1 MPKTSEKTAPKPVAV
16 KALAKGDHV
25 FLVDGSSYIFRAYHA
40 LPPLNR
46 KSDGL
51 QVNAVLGF
59 CNMLWKL
66 LRDMPPDNRPTH
78 LAIVF
83 DKSEITFRN
92 KLYPDYKAH
101 RPPAPDELIPQFA
114 LIREA
119 VRAFDLPCLEQA
131 GFEAD
136 DLIATYVRE
145 ACERGAT
152 ATIVSSD
159 KDLMQLVTDCVTMYD
174 TMKDRR
180 IGIAE
185 VIEKFGVPPE
195 KVVEVQALA
204 GDSTDNVPGVPGI
217 GVKTAAQLIV
227 EYGDLETLLQ
237 RAGEIKQPKRREA
250 LIENAEKARI
260 SRQLV
265 LLDDKVKL
273 DVPLDELAVHEPDAR
288 KLIAFLKAM
297 EFSTLTRR
305 VAEYSQ
311 INPSD
316 VEADSKNS
324 SGASGRSAGSSP
336 PPVRAAGGDLFAGQE
351 APTSPAGG
359 KANTPGKAQGD
370 RQDTAA
376 GLKGTPISLAAAR
389 AEAARKTPVDRAK
402 YQTVRSLEQL
412 KAWLARARDIG
423 HFAID
428 AKANS
433 IDPMQA
439 EMCGIALALDPNDA
453 CYIPLGHK
461 QSGDG
466 AGLFDAGLAPGQI
479 RTSDALDEL
488 RPLLESAGILKIGFN
503 IKFNAVMLAQHGVSI
518 RNQDDAQLMSYALD
532 AGRNSHALDA
542 LSERWLGHAIISHGD
557 LTGSGKAKLSF
568 DQVAIDRATAYSA
581 EDADVILRLWRVL
594 KPRLAAERMTAV
606 YETLER
612 PLIPVLATNGTAR
625 HLDRPPGAVAA
636 VGRIRPDRRARRGRN
651 PGNRR
656 RADQCRQPQAARRYH
671 FRQDGIARRLKNQD
685 RRVVDLGAGA
695 RRARRTGPCIPE
707 EDSGMAAGLEAEV
720 DLYRCAADLCASA
733 NPSRPHHLRAG
744 GDHHRPA
751 VVERAEPAEHP
762 GAHRGRPQ
770 DPPRLHRLPRT
781 QAGVGGLFAD
791 RTAAAGGNR
800 RHSRAQAGVPRRPRH
815 SRHDRVGNVRRADQ
829 GHAGRGAAPRQS
841 DQFRHHLRHL
851 GVWIGQPARD
861 SRARKPPPISRNISN
876 ASPASAPTWIRR
888 GISAASHGYVETLFG
903 RKCHYPDIK
912 ASNASVRSFNERAA
926 INARLQ
932 GTAADIIRRA
942 MIRME
947 DALAGKEALGAD
959 AAAGARRTDLRG
971 ARRRGGGD
979 ACRWCSTPC
988 RTRRSRRCCS
998 RCRCRSMHG
1007 RRTIGT
1013 RRINSSAVNAT
1024 SPRLRREQRRPPA
1037 AVLGEERQ
1045 CFALA
1050 IAQRRVRGYR
1060 TPTMQS
1066 ICGSKSPSLQPSPR
1080 KSGAREKKTAVA
1092 ARKWTA

>member
-1 MPKTSEKTAPKPVAV
+1 MPKPSEKTLAKPVAV
-16 KALAKGDHV
+16 KAPAKGDHV

-66 LRDMPPDNRPTH
+66 LREMPPDNRPTH

-101 RPPAPDELIPQFA
+101 RAPAPDDLIPQFP

-119 VRAFDLPCLEQA
+119 VRAFDLPCLEQV

-145 ACERGAT
+145 ACERGAI

-227 EYGDLETLLQ
+227 EYGDLETLLK

-265 LLDDKVKL
+265 LLDDKVEL
-273 DVPLDELAVHEPDAR
+273 EVPLAELAVHEPDAR

-297 EFSTLTRR
+297 EFSALTRR
-305 VAEYSQ
+305 VAEYAQ
-311 INPSD
+311 IDP
-316 VEADSKNS
+316 ADIEPDPGFK
-324 SGASGRSAGSSP
+324 SGASVFAPPPSGGRPGGEAARGESTLFDNSGSPAAPTLPLKGGSS
-336 PPVRAAGGDLFAGQE
+336 
-351 APTSPAGG
+351 APRL
-359 KANTPGKAQGD
+359 AQG
-370 RQDTAA
+370 RKGDTQP
-376 GLKGTPISLAAAR
+376 LTPISLAAAR
-389 AEAARKTPVDRAK
+389 AEAARKTRIDRSK
-402 YQTVRSLEQL
+402 YQTIRSLEEL
-412 KAWLARARDIG
+412 NAWVARIHDVG
-423 HFAID
+423 HFAIE
-428 AKANS
+428 AKATS

-439 EMCGIALALDPNDA
+439 EICGIAMALADNDA
-453 CYIPLGHK
+453 CYLPLGHK

-466 AGLFDAGLAPGQI
+466 AGLFAAGLAPDQI
-479 RTSDALDEL
+479 RTSDALDAL
-488 RPLLESAGILKIGFN
+488 RPLLESTGILKIGFN
-503 IKFNAVMLAQHGVSI
+503 IKFNAVMFAQAGITI
-518 RNQDDAQLMSYALD
+518 RNHDDAQLMSYALD
-532 AGRNSHALDA
+532 AGRNAHGLDA
-542 LSERWLGHAIISHGD
+542 LAERWLGHATLSFGE

-594 KPRLAAERMTAV
+594 KPRLVAERMTSV

-612 PLIPVLATNGTAR
+612 PLISVLAR
-625 HLDRPPGAVAA
+625 M
-636 VGRIRPDRRARRGRN
+636 
-651 PGNRR
+651 
-656 RADQCRQPQAARRYH
+656 
-671 FRQDGIARRLKNQD
+671 
-685 RRVVDLGAGA
+685 
-695 RRARRTGPCIPE
+695 E
-707 EDSGMAAGLEAEV
+707 
-720 DLYRCAADLCASA
+720 
-733 NPSRPHHLRAG
+733 
-744 GDHHRPA
+744 
-751 VVERAEPAEHP
+751 
-762 GAHRGRPQ
+762 
-770 DPPRLHRLPRT
+770 
-781 QAGVGGLFAD
+781 
-791 RTAAAGGNR
+791 
-800 RHSRAQAGVPRRPRH
+800 
-815 SRHDRVGNVRRADQ
+815 
-829 GHAGRGAAPRQS
+829 
-841 DQFRHHLRHL
+841 
-851 GVWIGQPARD
+851 
-861 SRARKPPPISRNISN
+861 
-876 ASPASAPTWIRR
+876 RR
-888 GISAASHGYVETLFG
+888 GISIDREVLSRLSGEFAQTAARVEAEIQEIAGEPVNPGSPKQIGDIIFGKMAIPGGSKTKTGAWSTSAQILDELAEQGHEFPKKILEWRQVSKLKSTYTDALPTYVHPDTHRVHTTYALAATTTGRLSSNEPNLQNIPVRTEDGRKIRRAFIASPGHKLVSADYSQIELRLLAEIADIPVLKQAFRDGLDIHAMTASEMFGVPIKGMPGEVRRRAKAINFGIIYGISAFGLANQLGIAREEASAYIKKYFERFPGIRAYMDETRDFCRTHGYVKTLFG

-947 DALAGKEALGAD
+947 DALAQKKLSAQMLLQVHDELIFEVPDDEVAATLPVVQHVMQD
-959 AAAGARRTDLRG
+959 A
-971 ARRRGGGD
+971 
-979 ACRWCSTPC
+979 PF
-988 RTRRSRRCCS
+988 
-998 RCRCRSMHG
+998 
-1007 RRTIGT
+1007 
-1013 RRINSSAVNAT
+1013 
-1024 SPRLRREQRRPPA
+1024 P
-1037 AVLGEERQ
+1037 AVL
-1045 CFALA
+1045 LS
-1050 IAQRRVRGYR
+1050 V
-1060 TPTMQS
+1060 P
-1066 ICGSKSPSLQPSPR
+1066 LHVD
-1080 KSGAREKKTAVA
+1080 ARA
-1092 ARKWTA
+1092 ADNWDEAH